1 MAQRV
6 VLITGAN
13 SGVGYSIAQHLL
25 CAPEPFRI
33 ILAGRSPGNITAAID
48 ALRSNTTSTTTGP
61 AANPAST
68 LHPLHLDVTHK
79 STIDAAA
86 AAVRSQFGKL
96 HVLVNNAGI
105 APTGPDTRGV
115 YRSTLETNVIG
126 PALVSEAFRPLLL
139 AATAGDDASSW
150 PAYSVY
156 VGSVVG
162 SLSGIAD
169 PASGLRTTG
178 AGHAAY
184 RASKAAL
191 NMLVAHE
198 QVEVEQDAEGE
209 GLPGR
214 LRVRVMC
221 PGFVVSNLRGESEE
235 QRTGGGRAGDPADS
249 ARVLYGII
257 RGEREGDDERG
268 LIRGEDVY
276 RW

>member
-1 MAQRV
+1 MTPKY
-6 VLITGAN
+6 ITNKIGAN

-25 CAPEPFRI
+25 SAPEPFHI

-48 ALRSNTTSTTTGP
+48 ALRSNTASTTGP

-68 LHPLHLDVTHK
+68 LHPLHLDVTRK
-79 STIDAAA
+79 STIDAAV

-105 APTGPDTRGV
+105 APTGPDTESV
-115 YRSTLETNVIG
+115 YRSTLETNVVG

-139 AATAGDDASSW
+139 AATAGDDAASV

-198 QVEVEQDAEGE
+198 QVEVEQDAAGE

-257 RGEREGDDERG
+257 RGEREGDERG